1 MTLAMTAAAVV
12 VLGPSGLATARRIA
26 AALPGSALHG
36 FAPRVAEAGIA
47 FTDTAGHLRE
57 LFAAGKPIV
66 GICAAG
72 VLIRSLAPLLTDKR
86 TEPPV
91 VAVAEDGSAAVPLLG
106 GHRGANDLARRIAET
121 LGGVAAVT
129 TAGDRRFGLALDEPP
144 PGWRLADEAAVKPV
158 TAALLAGEPVGLSIE
173 AAEPDCGWLRSAP
186 FLELPVT
193 PSHPS
198 LVEGE
203 GWGGGEARPR
213 VFVTDR
219 NVAPGLHTLV
229 LHPAT
234 LVLGVGCERLAPPEE
249 LIELARR
256 CLEEAGLAPRSV
268 ACVAS
273 IALKAAEPAVHAL
286 AAELGVPARF
296 FDAET
301 LEAEVPRLANPSDL
315 VFRETGCHGVAE
327 GAALA
332 AVGPA
337 GALVLPKRR
346 SERTTCA
353 IARSPRIVDPG
364 AVGRARGRL
373 AIVGIGPG
381 EAAGRTAAADAALR
395 AATDLVGYRLYLDLL
410 GDAARGKALHGY
422 ELGEETARVRA
433 ALDLAAEGRAV
444 ALVSSGDAG
453 IYAMASLV
461 FELIE
466 RGGRPDWE
474 RIEILGVPGISA
486 MQAAA
491 ARLGAPLGHDFCAI
505 SLSDLLTPW
514 PVIERRLRAAAEG
527 DFVVALYN
535 PVSQRRRSQ
544 LVAAR
549 DILLAKRPPET
560 PVALARN
567 LGRAGERVTVTTL
580 GALDPSQVDML
591 TVVLIGSTATR
602 TVPRPDGGAW
612 VYTPRGYERK
622 SGERKNG
629 EGT

>member
-1 MTLAMTAAAVV
+1 
-12 VLGPSGLATARRIA
+12 
-26 AALPGSALHG
+26 
-36 FAPRVAEAGIA
+36 
-47 FTDTAGHLRE
+47 
-57 LFAAGKPIV
+57 
-66 GICAAG
+66 
-72 VLIRSLAPLLTDKR
+72 
-86 TEPPV
+86 
-91 VAVAEDGSAAVPLLG
+91 
-106 GHRGANDLARRIAET
+106 
-121 LGGVAAVT
+121 
-129 TAGDRRFGLALDEPP
+129 
-144 PGWRLADEAAVKPV
+144 
-158 TAALLAGEPVGLSIE
+158 
-173 AAEPDCGWLRSAP
+173 
-186 FLELPVT
+186 
-193 PSHPS
+193 
-198 LVEGE
+198 
-203 GWGGGEARPR
+203 
-213 VFVTDR
+213 
-219 NVAPGLHTLV
+219 
-229 LHPAT
+229 
-234 LVLGVGCERLAPPEE
+234 GCERLAPPEE

-353 IARSPRIVDPG
+353 LARSPRIVAP
-364 AVGRARGRL
+364 ATVGRARGRL

-381 EAAGRTAAADAALR
+381 EADGRTAAADAALR

-544 LVAAR
+544 LHATR
-549 DILLAKRPPET
+549 GLLLAKRPPQT

-622 SGERKNG
+622 
-629 EGT
+629 